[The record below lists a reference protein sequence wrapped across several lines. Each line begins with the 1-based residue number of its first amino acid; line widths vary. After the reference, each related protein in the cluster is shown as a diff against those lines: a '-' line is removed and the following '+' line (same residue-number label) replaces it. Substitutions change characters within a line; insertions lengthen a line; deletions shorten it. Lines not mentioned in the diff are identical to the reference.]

1 MTTQTTP
8 HPDSAPK
15 MASLK
20 TSTVILF
27 AFACG
32 ATTANVYYSQSIA
45 GLIASSMH
53 LPASLAGLIVTTTQL
68 GYGMGLFFLVCLADL
83 IENRRLVLMT
93 TAGTILSLIGVAISS
108 GPAALVVTSFLL
120 GVCTVGSQ
128 VLVPLAVHLSPER
141 KRGKIIGNIM
151 FGLVSGIMLSRPLAS
166 FLAGYWGWRSI
177 FVFSAALMLGT
188 FVLMMRALPQW
199 HPQSKRNYWA
209 TLRSMLNLLITS
221 RTLQRRV
228 AYQGTI
234 FGIFNMFWT
243 AAPPMLHLRFGLA
256 QAGIAAF
263 ALAGAAGALSAPV
276 AGKVADRGGAKIG
289 TGIVIGCAGIALLMS
304 GWGHAEDSLMI
315 LVFAAIILD
324 AATQANQ
331 VFGQRAIQ
339 SLDTGAR
346 GRLNAAYMTVIF
358 ICGAVGSALGS
369 FTFYHGGWSAI
380 AVVGA
385 CLAMAILLVFMT
397 ELLTN
402 KSA

>member
-1 MTTQTTP
+1 M
-8 HPDSAPK
+8 
-15 MASLK
+15 
-20 TSTVILF
+20 
-27 AFACG
+27 
-32 ATTANVYYSQSIA
+32 
-45 GLIASSMH
+45 
-53 LPASLAGLIVTTTQL
+53 
-68 GYGMGLFFLVCLADL
+68 
-83 IENRRLVLMT
+83 
-93 TAGTILSLIGVAISS
+93 
-108 GPAALVVTSFLL
+108 
-120 GVCTVGSQ
+120 
-128 VLVPLAVHLSPER
+128 
-141 KRGKIIGNIM
+141 
-151 FGLVSGIMLSRPLAS
+151 
-166 FLAGYWGWRSI
+166 
-177 FVFSAALMLGT
+177 
-188 FVLMMRALPQW
+188 
-199 HPQSKRNYWA
+199 
-209 TLRSMLNLLITS
+209 
-221 RTLQRRV
+221 
-228 AYQGTI
+228 

-289 TGIVIGCAGIALLMS
+289 TGVVIGCAGIALLMS

-397 ELLTN
+397 ELLAS